1 MVKGNTD
8 LRMIRTRKF
17 IIDSFIQLL
26 EKKDFNSIRISDI
39 TSGAMI
45 NRATFYHHFVD
56 KFDLLEKVIK
66 EELTSNVL
74 KELEN
79 IEEFNDKML
88 ESVFLSITKFHMS
101 LSGRC
106 QRSYDDMSVNIEA
119 LIKKELEDIFFK
131 SLLKKYQDEGN
142 EKLRITA
149 TLLSWMIYA
158 AAVDWRINSDKSP
171 EDYFEYAILS
181 FKKLLKNEIV

>member
-1 MVKGNTD
+1 MEENTD
-8 LRMIRTRKF
+8 LRIIRTRKF
-17 IIDSFIQLL
+17 IIDSFIQQL
-26 EKKDFNSIRISDI
+26 EKKDFNSITIKDI

-45 NRATFYHHFVD
+45 NRATFYHHFLD

-74 KELEN
+74 KELAN
-79 IEEFNDKML
+79 MEEFNDEML
-88 ESVFLSITKFHMS
+88 KSVFLSITKFHMS

-106 QRSYDDMSVNIEA
+106 QRSYNDMSVNIETI
-119 LIKKELEDIFFK
+119 IKKELEDIFFQT
-131 SLLKKYQDEGN
+131 LFKKYQDEAI

-158 AAVDWRINSDKSP
+158 ATVDWRNHSDKSP

-181 FKKLLKNEIV
+181 FKKLLKDEIV